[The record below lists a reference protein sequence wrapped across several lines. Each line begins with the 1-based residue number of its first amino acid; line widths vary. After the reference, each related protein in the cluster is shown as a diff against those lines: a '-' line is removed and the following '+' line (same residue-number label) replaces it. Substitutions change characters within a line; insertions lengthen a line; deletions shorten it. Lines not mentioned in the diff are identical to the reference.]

1 MNKRQLFWLLVDA
14 FSGLADQ
21 ASDMLMLYEFAK
33 AEDWDFFGV
42 GLASMIIPALLMGC
56 FAAFADEE
64 MEAAPIYQK
73 IACAIPGLNIFVNAV
88 MAIKNDNPDDEAYG
102 MTRLLE
108 ALLEAGPQTLLQSFV
123 ALRRPEGLNKY
134 TLYTSICLSLFSVSK
149 TLATLFVIGRNKD
162 EFDHYPTKVRMFIL
176 TLTYVLCEMVS
187 RVFSIA
193 LLGYFS
199 RGYFIAGYGSGE
211 ILITGVLCWLLGED
225 FEYAVLAA
233 FFMPFTSLGCT
244 EKFTFKVF
252 LCLRLFTL
260 ALYAVTPHI
269 TKFDDVEFIKPTDD
283 DIPAI
288 FFGLM
293 VIATTIWVLIMPAFV
308 NSTKNLDMELAFSY
322 KPDRFTSWYY
332 PLEVKKY
339 EGKGDDS
346 SAKGCCSCIY
356 KPKVGQV
363 ADEAVDVATMAP

>member
-1 MNKRQLFWLLVDA
+1 MNKRQIFWLLMDA

-149 TLATLFVIGRNKD
+149 TLA
-162 EFDHYPTKVRMFIL
+162 
-176 TLTYVLCEMVS
+176 S
-187 RVFSIA
+187 S
-193 LLGYFS
+193 
-199 RGYFIAGYGSGE
+199 
-211 ILITGVLCWLLGED
+211 
-225 FEYAVLAA
+225 
-233 FFMPFTSLGCT
+233 
-244 EKFTFKVF
+244 
-252 LCLRLFTL
+252 
-260 ALYAVTPHI
+260 
-269 TKFDDVEFIKPTDD
+269 
-283 DIPAI
+283 
-288 FFGLM
+288 
-293 VIATTIWVLIMPAFV
+293 
-308 NSTKNLDMELAFSY
+308 
-322 KPDRFTSWYY
+322 
-332 PLEVKKY
+332 
-339 EGKGDDS
+339 S
-346 SAKGCCSCIY
+346 SAAGSCCCYSPPALPRPQSPRRSSSCHS
-356 KPKVGQV
+356 VMCQ
-363 ADEAVDVATMAP
+363 APH